1 MNVQPRAYLKVL
13 RMGRGTGE
21 QGSWMMDR
29 PSSLWLA
36 FPANFCQLQ
45 TRSYACLH
53 SRSWQSIYPLMPHP
67 LDDHAVGSADLAA
80 WPYV

>member
-21 QGSWMMDR
+21 QGSWLMDR

-36 FPANFCQLQ
+36 FPANFLPTSNKKLCML
-45 TRSYACLH
+45 AF
-53 SRSWQSIYPLMPHP
+53 PLMAIY
-67 LDDHAVGSADLAA
+67 LS
-80 WPYV
+80 PYASSP